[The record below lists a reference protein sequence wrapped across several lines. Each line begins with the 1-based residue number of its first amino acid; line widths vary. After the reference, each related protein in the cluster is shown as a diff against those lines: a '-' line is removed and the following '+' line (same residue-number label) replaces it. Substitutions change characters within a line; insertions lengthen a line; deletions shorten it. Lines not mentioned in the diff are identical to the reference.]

1 MRALFILFRKELRSF
16 FLSPLAY
23 VILALFMLLNGCLFV
38 AIVKAMWL
46 STTPH
51 SLIFNMFTSVW
62 FWMGYFFLFPLIT
75 MRLFAEERRHGTM
88 ETLFTAP
95 VTTTQVLLAKYL
107 ATMLLYLVI
116 IAPVF
121 LFFMLFQEVTGQL
134 AAFNDGSFFGSLLA
148 LTLFGTFNIAIGC
161 LASSLTANQLIAA
174 MITFVA
180 VLLHFFF
187 GFFLNLSSGASAQL
201 GQTLKY
207 FSTIDHMRSLSD
219 GLIDTRPIVYYVSA
233 SILLLFVT
241 HQVLDYRKWRA

>member
-1 MRALFILFRKELRSF
+1 MRALLILFRKELRSF

-23 VILALFMLLNGCLFV
+23 IIVALFMLLNGCLFV
-38 AIVKAMWL
+38 DIVKAMWL
-46 STTPH
+46 SVTPH

-75 MRLFAEERRHGTM
+75 MRLFAEERKLGTM

-95 VTTTQVLLAKYL
+95 VRTIQVLLAKYF
-107 ATMLLYLVI
+107 ATVVLYLVVI
-116 IAPVF
+116 LPVF
-121 LFFMLFQEVTGQL
+121 GFFLLFQEVTGQL

-148 LTLFGTFNIAIGC
+148 LALFGTFNIAIGC

-187 GFFLNLSSGASAQL
+187 GFFLNFASGSSAELAQ
-201 GQTLKY
+201 KMMY
-207 FSTIDHMRSLSD
+207 FSSIDHMRSLSD

-233 SILLLFVT
+233 SILLLFIT